1 MDELTHRRRW
11 GILAVLSICLLIPV
25 LDTMILQVALQ
36 RIQAELGATQSELQW
51 AVDAY
56 TLVFAALLFATGA
69 LADAF
74 GRKRILL
81 LGLLAFGIASALC
94 AFASSPGELVLFRAI
109 KGIGAAAMP
118 ATSLAI
124 LTHVFPAEERARA
137 IGIWSGVSGL
147 GVALGPV
154 VGGVLLEYFWWGSVF
169 LVNVPVVLAGLA
181 LIAWLVPESR
191 SPGRRAIDPLGTLCS
206 IGGIGLLV
214 YAIIHGGEAG
224 NWLGAGVLLPLG
236 GAVLLLVLFVLAER
250 RIADPAIDLS
260 LFRSPV
266 FTAGSSA
273 VAIGFFVQSG
283 GFFALVFYLQLVRAN
298 SPLETGLLFLPV
310 AVGTVIAA
318 TRSAALAQRFGA
330 NVVVGGGLAV
340 SGLFFAGSAFWTP
353 STPVWL
359 LELGFGVF
367 GLAFGCVLGPA
378 TAAAM
383 SVVPPAKAAAGS
395 AVNSTVRQLGAALG
409 IALVGS
415 VLSVGYRN
423 GMGSAAELLPSAMR
437 AEAAD
442 SLGATLAVR
451 AQAGDR
457 AGELVEAAGRA
468 FAEGMAAAVWTAAVA
483 ALLGAVLTALLLPGR
498 APAKARAGA
507 PG

>member
-11 GILAVLSICLLIPV
+11 GILAVLSGCLLIPV

-56 TLVFAALLFATGA
+56 TLVFAALLLTTGA
-69 LADAF
+69 LADAV

-94 AFASSPGELVLFRAI
+94 AFAASPGELVLFRAV
-109 KGIGAAAMP
+109 KGIGAAAVP

-124 LTHVFPAEERARA
+124 LTTVFPAEERARA
-137 IGIWSGVSGL
+137 IGIFSGVSGL

-154 VGGVLLEYFWWGSVF
+154 VGGLLLEHFWWGSVF
-169 LVNVPVVLAGLA
+169 LVNVPVVLAGLV
-181 LIAWLVPESR
+181 LVGWLVPESR
-191 SPGRRAIDPLGTLCS
+191 SARRRPLDPLGALLS

-224 NWLGAGVLLPLG
+224 DWLGAGVLLPLG
-236 GAVLLLVLFVLAER
+236 GAVALLALFVLAER
-250 RIADPAIDLS
+250 RTSDPAVDLG

-266 FTAGSSA
+266 FTAGSCA

-283 GFFALVFYLQLVRAN
+283 GFFALVFYLQLLRGN

-310 AVGTVIAA
+310 AVGTVLGS
-318 TRSAALAQRFGA
+318 TRGAALSRRFGPNA
-330 NVVVGGGLAV
+330 VVGGGLAV
-340 SGLFFAGSAFWTP
+340 SGLFFAGSACWAA

-359 LELGFGVF
+359 LELLFGVF

-383 SVVPPAKAAAGS
+383 SVVPPERVAAGS
-395 AVNSTVRQLGAALG
+395 AVSSAVRQIGAALG
-409 IALVGS
+409 IAVVGS
-415 VLSVGYRN
+415 VLSVGYRSSL
-423 GMGSAAELLPSAMR
+423 GGAAGLLPEPLR
-437 AEAAD
+437 ERAAD

-451 AQAGDR
+451 EQAGAR
-457 AGELVEAAGRA
+457 AGELGEAAFAA
-468 FAEGMAAAVWTAAVA
+468 FLDGMAAAVWTAAAA
-483 ALLGAVLTALLLPGR
+483 ALLGAVLAAVLLPGR
-498 APAKARAGA
+498 VPARAGTGV